1 MVKNIKKL
9 KKKRFN
15 CFYNK
20 TPIVLMATA
29 NEGNNAQFMGATIVA
44 KMTNV
49 KNDDKKQRRV
59 NKNKAD
65 TTEWKTS
72 IYVPPSGIKTQ
83 ANDTFLCC
91 NGNASE
97 NHNIHIVCTEDHA
110 NERAFTTWQQVL
122 VHRGHIDEM
131 GVITPLRSDKCPLC
145 PSILAGQ
152 LSTKKKHLKE
162 AHLDHARVLC
172 KLPDG
177 TDEEVIDAL
186 YSLPKIFIN
195 ETGYCVPEERLR
207 ECKFSQCRLVDDSD
221 HCSKFSHCDQTPVTK
236 RECKFSPCRDMDKPE
251 HCAKFLHDT
260 VGHEPSLHQ
269 EKQSKKGYNSSPTPS
284 KVEAH
289 CKISATDTECWSI
302 VGETLNKMSTI
313 VEETDILIQ
322 CKYSPCREIDNTEH
336 CKKFSHTNPILRCC
350 KFSPCRDMDKPE
362 HCEKFSHKNY
372 FPPPI
377 VNKNSTKAT
386 ATTFPAKISTTWNK
400 IPTTVTIPV
409 TELWTTVGQTETC
422 TLIQCKYSPCREI
435 DNTEHCSKYSHTN
448 PILRCCKFSPC
459 RDMDKPE
466 HCEKFSHNNSSPPPI
481 VNKNS
486 AKSQTA
492 PVLTA
497 TTPTTCHTQ
506 IFKTWNKIPTT
517 TTIPIIPV
525 IDNSDKFSR
534 KNPSPPISITTITP
548 TQKDLSTTVS
558 AAINSTSVG
567 HQFPT
572 GTTIESKHPH
582 PNQIAKKYKEHKAWN
597 KDNKAV
603 IMKSILH
610 ILESILEPIKEEE
623 DIPDARSTI
632 KLDPNVMYAT
642 DHNDNKYPIK
652 VPFDYELE
660 ENCITPSCNCGKN
673 HVDPSKYVNILKKGT
688 FMPSNM
694 CWNEQP
700 KTKKRCFNS
709 ECCSDDDIPRLHLK
723 NHFAFC
729 VKERERK
736 ASEVVSK

>member
-1 MVKNIKKL
+1 
-9 KKKRFN
+9 
-15 CFYNK
+15 
-20 TPIVLMATA
+20 MATA
-29 NEGNNAQFMGATIVA
+29 NEENNAQFMGATIVA

-49 KNDDKKQRRV
+49 KNDDNKQRRV
-59 NKNKAD
+59 NKNKAE

-91 NGNASE
+91 NGFASE
-97 NHNIHIVCTEDHA
+97 NYNIHIVCTEDHA

-122 VHRGHIDEM
+122 VHRGHTDEA
-131 GVITPLRSDKCPLC
+131 GEITPLRSDKCPLC

-152 LSTKKKHLKE
+152 LSIKKKHLKE

-177 TDEEVIDAL
+177 TDEEVIAAL

-269 EKQSKKGYNSSPTPS
+269 EKQSKKGYNSSPKPS
-284 KVEAH
+284 NVEAH
-289 CKISATDTECWSI
+289 CEISATDTECWST
-302 VGETLNKMSTI
+302 VGKTLNKMPII

-322 CKYSPCREIDNTEH
+322 CRYSPCREIDNKEH
-336 CKKFSHTNPILRCC
+336 CEKFSHTNPILRCC
-350 KFSPCRDMDKPE
+350 KFSPCRDMDNKE
-362 HCEKFSHKNY
+362 HCNKFSHKNS

-377 VNKNSTKAT
+377 VNKNSTKLT
-386 ATTFPAKISTTWNK
+386 LNTFPAKISTTWNK
-400 IPTTVTIPV
+400 ISATETVPTAKISATETVPTAKISATETVPAAKISTTWNKISATETVPTAKISATETVPTAKISTTWNKISATATVPTATISIIPV
-409 TELWTTVGQTETC
+409 TESWTIVGQTN

-435 DNTEHCSKYSHTN
+435 DNKEHCDKFSHTN
-448 PILRCCKFSPC
+448 PVLRECKFSPC
-459 RDMDKPE
+459 RDIDNRE
-466 HCEKFSHNNSSPPPI
+466 HCDKFSHINPILRECKYSLCRDIDNREHCSKFSHTNPSPPI
-481 VNKNS
+481 VNKNLAKSNTFS
-486 AKSQTA
+486 AKNSNTA
-492 PVLTA
+492 S
-497 TTPTTCHTQ
+497 
-506 IFKTWNKIPTT
+506 KISANVIISTT
-517 TTIPIIPV
+517 TQVKGVKTSTVNTIL
-525 IDNSDKFSR
+525 K
-534 KNPSPPISITTITP
+534 
-548 TQKDLSTTVS
+548 
-558 AAINSTSVG
+558 
-567 HQFPT
+567 
-572 GTTIESKHPH
+572 
-582 PNQIAKKYKEHKAWN
+582 
-597 KDNKAV
+597 
-603 IMKSILH
+603 
-610 ILESILEPIKEEE
+610 PIKEKIE
-623 DIPDARSTI
+623 DGDDIQSAPVKSITV
-632 KLDPNVMYAT
+632 KELDPNIMYAT
-642 DHNDNKYPIK
+642 DHNGNKYPIK

-673 HVDPSKYVNILKKGT
+673 HVDPSKYINILKKGT

-736 ASEVVSK
+736 ASEVAAN

>member
-1 MVKNIKKL
+1 
-9 KKKRFN
+9 
-15 CFYNK
+15 
-20 TPIVLMATA
+20 MATA
-29 NEGNNAQFMGATIVA
+29 NEENNAQFMGATIVA

-49 KNDDKKQRRV
+49 KNDDNKQRRV
-59 NKNKAD
+59 NKNKAE

-91 NGNASE
+91 NGFASE
-97 NHNIHIVCTEDHA
+97 NYNIHIVCTEDHA

-122 VHRGHIDEM
+122 VHRGHTDEA
-131 GVITPLRSDKCPLC
+131 GEITPLRSDKCPLC

-152 LSTKKKHLKE
+152 LSIKKKHLKE

-177 TDEEVIDAL
+177 IDEEVIAAL
-186 YSLPKIFIN
+186 YSLSKIFIN

-269 EKQSKKGYNSSPTPS
+269 EKQSKKGYNSSPKPS
-284 KVEAH
+284 NVEAH
-289 CKISATDTECWSI
+289 CEISATDTECWST
-302 VGETLNKMSTI
+302 VGKTLNKMPII

-322 CKYSPCREIDNTEH
+322 CRYSPCREIDNKEH
-336 CKKFSHTNPILRCC
+336 CDKFSHTNPVLREC
-350 KFSPCRDMDKPE
+350 KFSPCRDIDNRE
-362 HCEKFSHKNY
+362 HCDKFSHINPILRECKYSLCRDIDNREHCSK
-372 FPPPI
+372 FSHTNPSPPI
-377 VNKNSTKAT
+377 VNKNLAKSNTFSAKNSNT
-386 ATTFPAKISTTWNK
+386 ASKIPTNVIISTTTQVK
-400 IPTTVTIPV
+400 GVKTSTVNTI
-409 TELWTTVGQTETC
+409 L
-422 TLIQCKYSPCREI
+422 K
-435 DNTEHCSKYSHTN
+435 
-448 PILRCCKFSPC
+448 
-459 RDMDKPE
+459 
-466 HCEKFSHNNSSPPPI
+466 
-481 VNKNS
+481 
-486 AKSQTA
+486 
-492 PVLTA
+492 
-497 TTPTTCHTQ
+497 
-506 IFKTWNKIPTT
+506 
-517 TTIPIIPV
+517 
-525 IDNSDKFSR
+525 
-534 KNPSPPISITTITP
+534 
-548 TQKDLSTTVS
+548 
-558 AAINSTSVG
+558 
-567 HQFPT
+567 
-572 GTTIESKHPH
+572 
-582 PNQIAKKYKEHKAWN
+582 
-597 KDNKAV
+597 
-603 IMKSILH
+603 
-610 ILESILEPIKEEE
+610 PIKEEIE
-623 DIPDARSTI
+623 DGNDIQSAPVKSITV
-632 KLDPNVMYAT
+632 KELDPNIMYAT
-642 DHNDNKYPIK
+642 DHNGNKYPIK

-673 HVDPSKYVNILKKGT
+673 HVDPSKYINILKKGT

-736 ASEVVSK
+736 ASEVAAN